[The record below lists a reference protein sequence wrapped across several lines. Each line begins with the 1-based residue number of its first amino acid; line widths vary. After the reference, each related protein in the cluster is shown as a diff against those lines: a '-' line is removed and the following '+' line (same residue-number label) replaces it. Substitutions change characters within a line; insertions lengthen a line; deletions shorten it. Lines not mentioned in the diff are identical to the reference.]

1 MGEKVKNAVCEPDVI
16 GGLKR
21 QIFELI
27 SLKQTICDNLP
38 NLSIPNILPGV
49 PDLNP
54 SQAVIDFLND
64 LLAIISG
71 INFDEM
77 RMQLINWLVEKL
89 EPLAK
94 DLTLN
99 LKLSLKSC
107 YACKINP
114 KIPDWLYQSPPSQSF
129 DSNGDPIPGTGIPGL
144 GYNVELNKLDLT
156 CLFAA
161 NPNSE
166 VGKLFYDGTCDPT
179 GSVCNDMNAF
189 LWQVIQ
195 LNGDP
200 LVWKDSLNNMDIAE
214 FRYYENGATP
224 MGNDAFTD
232 SSGTVDYQD
241 IEHRPR
247 VINVR
252 IMNSYHDK
260 TLITFINDYFNS
272 QNPLFDA
279 DKVIPNIVDLIYGT
293 LTNKISLPDEC
304 LNKSVEF
311 EESIKDYIDN
321 GADNEDIEFDD
332 SFYEFSPKQLTT
344 IKEIVREKK
353 LGVKQYKKCC
363 GKQTSSI
370 SFETLNAINLD
381 IKSGPNDITKKIKSY
396 TNALNT
402 LIKESTEGV
411 KNLEEGNASAEFLAN
426 FIVSLQIVVA
436 KLVLSPKNLLLMNM
450 LYFLVNGSPVK
461 GISVK
466 KILKEFEC
474 VIREI
479 IAELIRKLIYEFL
492 LPLVIK
498 AVKNLIK
505 CYITKKLKERNLNDV
520 KSINSLL
527 PPGVNKAL
535 EKGNELLGK
544 GQGAVDKLG
553 GFTDSINI
561 NSSPTLNLQSG
572 SKGRF
577 CD

>member
-1 MGEKVKNAVCEPDVI
+1 MPGKLKNTVCEPDVI

-21 QIFELI
+21 QIFEFI

-38 NLSIPNILPGV
+38 DLSIPDILPDV

-64 LLAIISG
+64 LLAILSG

-89 EPLAK
+89 EPLSK
-94 DLTLN
+94 DLTLT

-114 KIPDWLYQSPPSQSF
+114 KIPEWLFQTTPHYSF
-129 DSNGDPIPGTGIPGL
+129 DSSGNPIPTGTPGV

-166 VGKLFYDGTCDPT
+166 EGKLFYDGD
-179 GSVCNDMNAF
+179 SDSDMNAF
-189 LWQVIQ
+189 LWEVIQ
-195 LNGDP
+195 ANGQP
-200 LVWKDSLNNMDIAE
+200 LIWKDSLNNMEIAE
-214 FRYYENGATP
+214 FRYYEDNLNG
-224 MGNDAFTD
+224 FTD
-232 SSGTVDYQD
+232 SNGGVGYQNS
-241 IEHRPR
+241 EQRNR

-252 IMNSYHDK
+252 IMDSYHDK
-260 TLITFINDYFNS
+260 SLITFINDYFNS
-272 QNPLFDA
+272 QNPLFDV

-304 LNKSVEF
+304 LNKVVEF
-311 EESIKDYIDN
+311 EKSIEDYV
-321 GADNEDIEFDD
+321 DNEDIEFDD
-332 SFYEFSPKQLTT
+332 SFYEFSSKQLTNN
-344 IKEIVREKK
+344 KEIVKEKK

-370 SFETLNAINLD
+370 SFETLNEINSD
-381 IKSGPNDITKKIKSY
+381 IKSGSPNDISKKIKSY
-396 TNALNT
+396 TNAINT

-411 KNLEEGNASAEFLAN
+411 KNLEKGNASAEFLAN
-426 FIVSLQIVVA
+426 FIVSLQVVLA

-461 GISVK
+461 GVSIK
-466 KILKEFEC
+466 KILKEYEC
-474 VIREI
+474 VIKDI
-479 IAELIRKLIYEFL
+479 ISELTRKLIYEFL
-492 LPLVIK
+492 LPLVLK
-498 AVKNLIK
+498 AFKKLIK
-505 CYITKKLKERNLNDV
+505 CYITIKLKERNLNDV

-527 PPGVNKAL
+527 PPGVNKVL

-544 GQGAVDKLG
+544 GQGVVDGLG
-553 GFTDSINI
+553 GIAGSINI
-561 NSSPTLNLQSG
+561 NSSPTLNLQSPN
-572 SKGRF
+572 KGRF

>member
-1 MGEKVKNAVCEPDVI
+1 MGEKVKNAICEPDVI

-27 SLKQTICDNLP
+27 SLKQTICGNLP

-189 LWQVIQ
+189 LWEVIQ

-232 SSGTVDYQD
+232 SSGAVDYQD

-332 SFYEFSPKQLTT
+332 SFYEFSPEKLTT

-370 SFETLNAINLD
+370 SFETLNAINSD
-381 IKSGPNDITKKIKSY
+381 IKSPPNNITKKIKSY
-396 TNALNT
+396 TSAIDT
-402 LIKESTEGV
+402 LMNESTEGV
-411 KNLEEGNASAEFLAN
+411 KNLEKGNASAEFLAN

-553 GFTDSINI
+553 GLANNINI

>member
-1 MGEKVKNAVCEPDVI
+1 MGEKFKNAVCEPDII

-27 SLKQTICDNLP
+27 SLKQTICGNLP
-38 NLSIPNILPGV
+38 NLSIPNIFPGV

-166 VGKLFYDGTCDPT
+166 VGKLFYDGD
-179 GSVCNDMNAF
+179 SDSDMNAF
-189 LWQVIQ
+189 LWEVIQ
-195 LNGDP
+195 ANGQP
-200 LVWKDSLNNMDIAE
+200 LIWKDSLNNMEIAE
-214 FRYYENGATP
+214 FRYYEDSLNG
-224 MGNDAFTD
+224 FTD
-232 SSGTVDYQD
+232 SDGTVDYQN
-241 IEHRPR
+241 IEPRPR

-252 IMNSYHDK
+252 IMDSYHDK

-321 GADNEDIEFDD
+321 GGDNEDIEFDD
-332 SFYEFSPKQLTT
+332 SFYEFSSKQLTT

-370 SFETLNAINLD
+370 SFETLNTINSD
-381 IKSGPNDITKKIKSY
+381 IKSVPPNDITKKIKSY
-396 TNALNT
+396 TNAINT
-402 LIKESTEGV
+402 LMKESTEGV
-411 KNLEEGNASAEFLAN
+411 KNLEKGNASAEFLSN
-426 FIVSLQIVVA
+426 FIVSLQVVLA

-553 GFTDSINI
+553 GFADSINI
-561 NSSPTLNLQSG
+561 NSSPTLNLQSPN
-572 SKGRF
+572 KGRF

>member
-1 MGEKVKNAVCEPDVI
+1 MGEKTKNVI
-16 GGLKR
+16 CKPSDAIEGLKR

-27 SLKQTICDNLP
+27 SLKQTSCGNLP
-38 NLSIPNILPGV
+38 DLSIPNILPGV
-49 PDLNP
+49 PNLNP

-64 LLAIISG
+64 LLAVISG
-71 INFDEM
+71 INYDEM

-114 KIPDWLYQSPPSQSF
+114 KIPDWLFQTIPS
-129 DSNGDPIPGTGIPGL
+129 TGALGV

-166 VGKLFYDGTCDPT
+166 VGKLFYDGD
-179 GSVCNDMNAF
+179 SNSDMNAF
-189 LWQVIQ
+189 LWEVIQ
-195 LNGDP
+195 ANGQP

-214 FRYYENGATP
+214 FRYYENGVSP
-224 MGNDAFTD
+224 NSNDAFTD
-232 SSGTVDYQD
+232 SNGFVDYQN
-241 IEHRPR
+241 IEPRPR

-252 IMNSYHDK
+252 IMDSYHDK

-304 LNKSVEF
+304 LNKVVEF

-321 GADNEDIEFDD
+321 GADNPDIIFDD
-332 SFYEFSPKQLTT
+332 SFYEFSADKVSN
-344 IKEIVREKK
+344 IKDITQQKK
-353 LGVKQYKKCC
+353 SGVKQYKRCC
-363 GKQTSSI
+363 GKKI
-370 SFETLNAINLD
+370 STISYETLADINKNIKTTPPTLQNKIKTYSNAID
-381 IKSGPNDITKKIKSY
+381 
-396 TNALNT
+396 T

-411 KNLEEGNASAEFLAN
+411 NNIDKGNASAEFLAN
-426 FIVSLQIVVA
+426 FIVSLQIVIA

-461 GISVK
+461 GTSVK
-466 KILKEFEC
+466 KILKEYEC
-474 VIREI
+474 VIRDI
-479 IAELIRKLIYEFL
+479 IAELIRKLIYEYL
-492 LPLVIK
+492 LPLVLK
-498 AVKNLIK
+498 AIKNLII
-505 CYITKKLKERNLNDV
+505 CYIKKKLIERNIYDL
-520 KSINSLL
+520 KSLTSLL
-527 PPGVNKAL
+527 PPVVSNAL
-535 EKGNELLGK
+535 EKANELLGK
-544 GQGAVDKLG
+544 GQSAVDKLG

-561 NSSPTLNLQSG
+561 NSLTNINLQSG